1 LHYRST
7 FFANVFIPIPRRST
21 GANIDPS
28 RLRVRIVSTPPSLGA
43 HALSVEQQG
52 MTDPVAIEIARLLGN
67 GEQGRLMPAL
77 ATKFP
82 DRRPAEFEEALRDVI
97 ALQNLVAA
105 ELAECQRGTHAAQA
119 GLQVERVF
127 CV

>member
-1 LHYRST
+1 
-7 FFANVFIPIPRRST
+7 
-21 GANIDPS
+21 
-28 RLRVRIVSTPPSLGA
+28 
-43 HALSVEQQG
+43 

-67 GEQGRLMPAL
+67 GQEQERLIRAL

-82 DRRPAEFEEALRDVI
+82 DRRPAEFDEALRDVI

-119 GLQVERVF
+119 ELQKQKNLTYLPQQFAR
-127 CV
+127 